1 MQVSQWTTDITIIT
15 AVLALASALLGYFG
29 AALRQGGQVSQL
41 TAQLEQVQLTQVSA
55 IAGQAV
61 LEEQLKVAEAR
72 SHELQVAESHLK
84 AQLQS
89 AFENVTRLNTEQQ
102 ECKDVT
108 ASAQMKLEDASRQH
122 HEAAKRLETAQA
134 EGRALQE
141 QVTDLR
147 DRLAAAQ
154 ASTLLLHGERDTLKD
169 ELANLDASA
178 KVAATSERE
187 VREQLSESRQK
198 LASQVQGYNELLGR
212 YQPLSNQYAELNT
225 SLQNREQLVA
235 ELRDRLAQSQT
246 TNEQL
251 QADRDRLK
259 DELATEG
266 KRAKSLETS
275 ERDVREQLSEVKQ
288 ALTERAQAFNTIQE
302 RLSALSSEHTEV
314 KTTLQKREEHFQE
327 QMLQLSD
334 TRKSLTQEFENLAN
348 KIFEEKG
355 KTFTQTSQTSIDG
368 MLRPF
373 RDQIEGFQ
381 KRIND
386 VHDASLQGNTSLNA
400 EIKKVLD
407 IGLKMS
413 NEANNLTSA
422 LKGDSQQRGAWGEA
436 QLRRTLEMSGLVEE
450 AHYEVQSAF
459 KDAEGKS
466 KQTDYLIKIP
476 DGKHMII
483 DSKVSLVAYDRAVSA
498 STPEEYQLAMAEHV
512 KSVRR
517 HIDDLSSKD
526 YTNLIGMRSPSFVLM
541 FMPIEPAYIEAMKHN
556 KDLFEYGYKK
566 GIVLVSHTTLIPILR
581 TVSNLWMLERSNAD
595 AREISE
601 KAGEIYNQV
610 CIVAERLSKLGSS
623 LNTASNHYN
632 STVKALA
639 GQQGLY
645 GKVERFDKLSA
656 KVSKTLPQ
664 LEPVHMDF
672 EAERLSLIVEAIEE
686 APESNEPLL
695 PSAHDPFA
703 GELSLSSNSEF

>member
-1 MQVSQWTTDITIIT
+1 MQASQWTTDIIVIT
-15 AVLALASALLGYFG
+15 TVLAVASALLGYFV
-29 AALRQGGQVSQL
+29 AALRQGRQLSQL
-41 TAQLEQVQLTQVSA
+41 TAQLEQSHTAQASVIAEKAALT
-55 IAGQAV
+55 
-61 LEEQLKVAEAR
+61 EQLKVAEGR
-72 SHELQVAESHLK
+72 GHELQVAESKLN

-89 AFENVTRLNTEQQ
+89 AIENVTRLNTEQQ
-102 ECKDVT
+102 QSRDVI
-108 ASAQMKLEDASRQH
+108 AAVQLKLEDASRQH
-122 HEAAKRLETAQA
+122 HEAAKRLDTVQA
-134 EGRALQE
+134 EGRAFQE
-141 QVTDLR
+141 RVTDLR
-147 DRLAAAQ
+147 DRLEKAQ
-154 ASTLLLHGERDTLKD
+154 
-169 ELANLDASA
+169 
-178 KVAATSERE
+178 TS
-187 VREQLSESRQK
+187 
-198 LASQVQGYNELLGR
+198 N
-212 YQPLSNQYAELNT
+212 
-225 SLQNREQLVA
+225 
-235 ELRDRLAQSQT
+235 D
-246 TNEQL
+246 QL

-259 DELATEG
+259 DELANEG

-275 ERDVREQLSEVKQ
+275 ERDVREQLSEAKQ
-288 ALTERAQAFNTIQE
+288 ALTERAQVLNALQE
-302 RLSALSSEHTEV
+302 RFGGLSSEHTEL

-327 QMLQLSD
+327 QMLQLAD

-368 MLRPF
+368 MLKPF

-413 NEANNLTSA
+413 SEANNLTSA

-459 KDAEGKS
+459 KDSEGRS
-466 KQTDYLIKIP
+466 KHTDYLIKIP

-498 STPEEYQLAMAEHV
+498 NTPEEYQLAMVEHV

-517 HIDDLSSKD
+517 HIDDLASKD

-610 CIVAERLSKLGSS
+610 CIVAERLSKLGGS

-632 STVKALA
+632 NTVKALA

-686 APESNEPLL
+686 TPASNELL
-695 PSAHDPFA
+695 PAGAHDPFA
-703 GELSLSSNSEF
+703 GELSAQQ

>member
-1 MQVSQWTTDITIIT
+1 MQASQWTTDIIVIT
-15 AVLALASALLGYFG
+15 AVLAFASALLGYFA
-29 AALRQGGQVSQL
+29 AALRQGRQVSQL
-41 TAQLEQVQLTQVSA
+41 TAQLEQAHQLQALA
-55 IAGQAV
+55 IAGQTA
-61 LEEQLKVAEAR
+61 LGEQLKAAEGR
-72 SHELQVAESHLK
+72 SHELQVAESKLK

-102 ECKDVT
+102 ESKAVT
-108 ASAQMKLEDASRQH
+108 AAVQLKLEDASRQH
-122 HEAAKRLETAQA
+122 HEAAKRLDTAQA

-154 ASTLLLHGERDTLKD
+154 TSILSLHGERDTLKD
-169 ELANLDASA
+169 EMANLDASA

-187 VREQLSESRQK
+187 AREQLVESRQK

-212 YQPLSNQYAELNT
+212 YQPLSNQHAELNT
-225 SLQNREQLVA
+225 SLQKREELMA
-235 ELRDRLAQSQT
+235 ELRDRLGQFQI

-251 QADRDRLK
+251 HADRDRLK
-259 DELATEG
+259 DELANEG

-288 ALTERAQAFNTIQE
+288 ALTERAQAFNTLQE
-302 RLSALSSEHTEV
+302 RLGALSSEHTEV

-327 QMLQLSD
+327 QMLQLAD

-368 MLRPF
+368 MLKPF
-373 RDQIEGFQ
+373 RDQIDGFQ

-413 NEANNLTSA
+413 SEANNLTSA

-459 KDAEGKS
+459 KDSEGKS

-476 DGKHMII
+476 DGKHIII

-498 STPEEYQLAMAEHV
+498 STPEEYQLALVEHV
-512 KSVRR
+512 KAVRR
-517 HIDDLSSKD
+517 HIDDLASKD
-526 YTNLIGMRSPSFVLM
+526 YTNLVGMRSPSFVLM

-581 TVSNLWMLERSNAD
+581 TVSNLWMLERSNAE

-632 STVKALA
+632 NTVKALA

-664 LEPVHMDF
+664 LEPTHMDF
-672 EAERLSLIVEAIEE
+672 EGDRLTLIVEAIED
-686 APESNEPLL
+686 APASNELL
-695 PSAHDPFA
+695 LTGAHDPFA
-703 GELSLSSNSEF
+703 GELAAQL